1 MLDSLKQSGDYV
13 GRKTSQTWKDLPE
26 GWRELFCQSNNALT
40 YFSSSNND
48 GQTQRQRQD
57 TSPRW
62 SLLAAEIEESDKE
75 LLVKIEVPGLE
86 KEDCHLTVQSNKLCL
101 SGIKRLGSKG
111 TKNTRHISE
120 RAYGSFQRCILLPL
134 IIDQYKARA
143 SYRNGVL
150 TVFLPKIECKP
161 PISIQLS

>member
-1 MLDSLKQSGDYV
+1 MLDSLKQSGNYV
-13 GRKTSQTWKDLPE
+13 GRKTVGTWKDLSE
-26 GWRELFCQSNNALT
+26 GWRELLCQSSGALT
-40 YFSSSNND
+40 HFSRSNND
-48 GQTQRQRQD
+48 GQTQRQRKD
-57 TSPRW
+57 ISLHW
-62 SLLAAEIEESDKE
+62 SLLAVEIEEVDKE

-101 SGIKRLGSKG
+101 SGIKRLEHKDTES
-111 TKNTRHISE
+111 TRHTSE

-150 TVFLPKIECKP
+150 TVLLPKIECKP
-161 PISIQLS
+161 PISIQVS

>member
-1 MLDSLKQSGDYV
+1 MLDSLKQSGNYV
-13 GRKTSQTWKDLPE
+13 GRKTARTWKDLPE
-26 GWRELFCQSNNALT
+26 GWCELLCQSNSALT
-40 YFSSSNND
+40 HFSRTNND
-48 GQTQRQRQD
+48 GQTQKQGQD
-57 TSPRW
+57 TFPHW
-62 SLLAAEIEESDKE
+62 SLLAVEIEEADKE

-101 SGIKRLGSKG
+101 FGIKRLEHRG
-111 TKNTRHISE
+111 TKSTRHTSE

-161 PISIQLS
+161 PISVQVS